1 MAGLEISWEGQIA
14 EEEVDNLKKLEIS
27 IEEFE
32 NYILV
37 DAKVITSKVLTPED
51 IIAAKQDK
59 KKYMKAMMTRTIVK
73 NFLLNHC

>member
-1 MAGLEISWEGQIA
+1 M
-14 EEEVDNLKKLEIS
+14 S

-51 IIAAKQDK
+51 IIAEISAKQDK
-59 KKYMKAMMTRTIVK
+59 KNIYESDDDKDDCEE
-73 NFLLNHC
+73 FLTEPLLTYSIAFE

>member
-1 MAGLEISWEGQIA
+1 MS
-14 EEEVDNLKKLEIS
+14 V
-27 IEEFE
+27 EEFE

-51 IIAAKQDK
+51 IIAEISAKQDK
-59 KKYMKAMMTRTIVK
+59 RNMKAMMTRTIVK